1 MIAETGDMAENDDF
15 TNNTGHS
22 RGDRNSLEAKEM
34 TAKIKALEQ
43 DVFYNYKENGIRTP
57 ESKRLR
63 KQYDALR
70 NTMHDHLHQLKALK
84 ERILAL
90 ESPKWESSLESTE
103 VAQ

>member
-1 MIAETGDMAENDDF
+1 MIAETRDVGKFEPL
-15 TNNTGHS
+15 TNNTSHS
-22 RGDRNSLEAKEM
+22 RGDRNSSKAKEM

-57 ESKRLR
+57 EFTRLR

-70 NTMHDHLHQLKALK
+70 TTMLDHLHELKALK

-90 ESPKWESSLESTE
+90 ENC
-103 VAQ
+103 

>member
-1 MIAETGDMAENDDF
+1 MIAENRDMGKF
-15 TNNTGHS
+15 VPLTNNMGHS
-22 RGDRNSLEAKEM
+22 RGDRNSSKAKET

-70 NTMHDHLHQLKALK
+70 TTMHDHLHQLKALK

-90 ESPKWESSLESTE
+90 ESPK
-103 VAQ
+103 